1 MARKSEGEAMHP
13 AALAIEL
20 TLVFLTPPLVIASGL
35 LPRVMVMPA
44 LWLVFLYAGWIMVRN
59 RMTLFAG
66 GGGAVVLVPMLLRAA
81 MVIAGMALFTAVFYP
96 DRLFAL
102 VIEKPDLWVMVMVF
116 YPLLSV
122 LPQEIAFR
130 RFFFERYRPLFGE
143 GEVMLVINAAVFAYV
158 HIVFLNPVAL
168 LFTFVGGLLF
178 AYTYNR
184 SRSVLLVSLEHA
196 LYGNAIYTLGLG
208 HFFYHNGVH

>member
-178 AYTYNR
+178 AYTYDR